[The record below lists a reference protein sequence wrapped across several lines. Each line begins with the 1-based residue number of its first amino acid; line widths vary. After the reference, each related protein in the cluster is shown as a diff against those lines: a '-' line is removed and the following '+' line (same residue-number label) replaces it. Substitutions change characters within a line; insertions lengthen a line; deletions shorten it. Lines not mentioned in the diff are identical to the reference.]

1 MLHMINQSPFRA
13 PSIETAMRFLQA
25 NDAVLLTEDGVYG
38 AQSGHKHSDIIKN
51 AMVKN
56 EVYVLGPDV
65 KARGLDGK
73 LLDGVKTVDY
83 EGYVDLVEKHHVNTW
98 L

>member
-25 NDAVLLTEDGVYG
+25 DDAVLLTQDGVYG
-38 AQSGHKHSDIIKN
+38 AQSDQKHSDLIKN
-51 AMVKN
+51 AMANN
-56 EVYVLGPDV
+56 EVFVLGPDV
-65 KARGLDGK
+65 KARGLEGK
-73 LLDGVKTVDY
+73 LMAGVQVVDY
-83 EGYVDLVEKHHVNTW
+83 EGFVDLVEKHNVNTW